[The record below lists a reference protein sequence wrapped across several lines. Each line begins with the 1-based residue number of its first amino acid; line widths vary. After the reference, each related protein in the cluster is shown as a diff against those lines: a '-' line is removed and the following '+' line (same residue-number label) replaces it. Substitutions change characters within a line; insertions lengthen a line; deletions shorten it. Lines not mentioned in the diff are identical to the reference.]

1 MRNFVAGLVALMLLV
16 ATAHAPAMA
25 GSDTVT
31 YQPGAVKA
39 AIAKGETVLIHYKS
53 TW

>member
-1 MRNFVAGLVALMLLV
+1 MPKFVAGLMALMLMVLAGQMP
-16 ATAHAPAMA
+16 ATA

-31 YQPGAVKA
+31 YQPGLVKA

>member
-1 MRNFVAGLVALMLLV
+1 MMMTARVP
-16 ATAHAPAMA
+16 ATA

-31 YQPGAVKA
+31 YQPGLVKA

>member
-1 MRNFVAGLVALMLLV
+1 MRNFVAGLMALMLMLV
-16 ATAHAPAMA
+16 TAHAPATA
-25 GSDTVT
+25 GADTVT
-31 YQPGAVKA
+31 YTPGAVQA

>member
-1 MRNFVAGLVALMLLV
+1 MRNFLSGLFALMLMLV
-16 ATAHAPAMA
+16 MGHTPATA

-31 YQPGAVKA
+31 YQPGAVQA
-39 AIAKGETVLIHYKS
+39 AIAKGETVLMHYKS

>member
-1 MRNFVAGLVALMLLV
+1 MRNLLSGLFALILML
-16 ATAHAPAMA
+16 ATAHAPATA

-31 YQPGAVKA
+31 YQPGAVQA

-53 TW
+53 NW

>member
-1 MRNFVAGLVALMLLV
+1 MI
-16 ATAHAPAMA
+16 ATATGAAIA
-25 GSDTVT
+25 GSDTVA
-31 YQPGAVKA
+31 YKPGVIKA

>member
-1 MRNFVAGLVALMLLV
+1 MRNFVAGLVALMLMIV
-16 ATAHAPAMA
+16 TGHMPAKA
-25 GSDTVT
+25 GSDTIT
-31 YQPGAVKA
+31 YKPGAVQA